1 MSDYTILRASD
12 APDYTGGNP
21 SPFLGYARP
30 MGAEQIALNVRVLA
44 PGASHV
50 PPGDDPA
57 GGHSHNT
64 IEEIYLVIDGT
75 VEVKAGDEIHTLTA
89 RDAILFAPETTRG
102 VRNTSDAEAA
112 FAMFSVKV
120 SDPMAESNKHEEFWP
135 TG

>member
-1 MSDYTILRASD
+1 MSDYTILRAAD

-50 PPGDDPA
+50 PPGEDPA

-75 VEVKAGDEIHTLTA
+75 VEVKAGDEVHTLAA
-89 RDAILFAPETTRG
+89 RDAILFAPSTTRG

-120 SDPMAESNKHEEFWP
+120 SDPMAESNKHEDIWP